1 MKPVLVVFVAVCGG
15 VAAQSGQ
22 AATRSAPV
30 ITPAFLAAETPR
42 VNPSRTWES
51 PLARDLSTAHRRRQS
66 GAPQA
71 AAEPRQAGTAAR
83 VLTEVA
89 LFGLGATGKI
99 SGTGRDSTGD
109 IGKPPLGIRD
119 SRSRPGVQGA
129 IK

>member
-22 AATRSAPV
+22 GATRGAPV
-30 ITPAFLAAETPR
+30 IDPTFLAAETPH
-42 VNPSRTWES
+42 VNPGSTWES
-51 PLARDLSTAHRRRQS
+51 PLARDLSTAHRGRQS
-66 GAPQA
+66 AAPQA

-83 VLTEVA
+83 ILTEVA

-99 SGTGRDSTGD
+99 SGTGRDTTGD